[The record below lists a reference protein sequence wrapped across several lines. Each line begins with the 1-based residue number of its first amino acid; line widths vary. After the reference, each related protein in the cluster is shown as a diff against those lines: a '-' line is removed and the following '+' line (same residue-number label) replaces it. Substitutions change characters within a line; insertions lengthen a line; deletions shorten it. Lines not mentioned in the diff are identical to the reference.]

1 MALNKEKVQ
10 DLIDDFVVSNI
21 DQINEVATESPIL
34 YDAVIDALNL
44 LSRKFGTIQAINIPK
59 PAALIEVEVPKA
71 NALHPSVQIG
81 ATFID
86 IQDHKTKVEK
96 INFEEEI
103 VTFLRVDNQNPIKL
117 KFSVVNDAIEKG
129 GIKLVET
136 PKANTPKLNPLVEI
150 GAKFASEKTIFIILD
165 IYFVN
170 EEVNVTIEGSSS
182 TADISFAKV
191 NNNIE
196 SGAWMPVTQTQPNDL
211 NPKITLGTWFKDTS
225 KSPPDDT
232 FYVEEIDRKGKIVVT
247 NWGNYKRDFTFVLAN
262 DMIEYGHWVY
272 PEELN
277 PLVDID
283 EIFEEKRSGNLISIT
298 DIDYTKRK
306 VQYDKEGLGVRE
318 ADFEQINGFIEDN
331 EWVHKPSSKVTQTN
345 TFGALTLNPSVQV
358 GQKYIDLDDDSNF
371 SVISIYPNTQSVL
384 INWNE
389 DDIQAEVDFED
400 FNDNLQAATW
410 VLAPDQAQGQSTE
423 ADILEAIEGLELIG
437 DAESKKE
444 IAELKKQL
452 KQLKKKKP

>member
-21 DQINEVATESPIL
+21 DQINDVATANPMV
-34 YDAVIDALNL
+34 YDAVINALNL

-59 PAALIEVEVPKA
+59 PAAPIEPEKPKA

-81 ATFID
+81 VTFID
-86 IQDHKTKVEK
+86 IQDNKTKVEK
-96 INFEEEI
+96 INFEDEV
-103 VTFLRVDNQNPIKL
+103 VTFTRIDNGNPIKL

-129 GIKLVET
+129 GIKLVQER
-136 PKANTPKLNPLVEI
+136 KLALNPLVKI
-150 GAKFASEKTIFIILD
+150 GAEFIAKSGNIFIINDIDYGKAEISLIGETIQGTSDVSFVFLNDKLTSGDWVPYTQALAPILD
-165 IYFVN
+165 
-170 EEVNVTIEGSSS
+170 
-182 TADISFAKV
+182 
-191 NNNIE
+191 
-196 SGAWMPVTQTQPNDL
+196 
-211 NPKITLGTWFKDTS
+211 PKITLGTWFKDTS

-232 FYVEEIDRKGKIVVT
+232 FYVEEIDSKGKIVVT

-262 DMIEYGHWVY
+262 DMIEYGHWVA
-272 PEELN
+272 PDELN

-283 EIFEEKRSGNLISIT
+283 EIFEEKRSGNLISIK

-306 VQYDKEGLGVRE
+306 VQYDKEGVGVRD

-331 EWVHKPSSKVTQTN
+331 EWVHKPSSKVIQSN

-358 GQKYIDLDDDSNF
+358 GQKYIDLEDDSNF
-371 SVISIYPNTQSVL
+371 NVLLIDQKKQVVTIY
-384 INWNE
+384 WNE
-389 DDIQAEVDFED
+389 DDIQAEVDFQD

-410 VLAPDQAQGQSTE
+410 VIAPDQAQVTATE
-423 ADILEAIEGLELIG
+423 DEILDAIEGLELIG
-437 DAESKKE
+437 DAVSKKE